1 MALGRVVPALTSR
14 RLVVGLLLSAGLL
27 LLTVFLSLMF
37 GSQLLSPFELLT
49 GLFSSADTTTR
60 SILLDLR
67 LPRIAL
73 AISVGGA
80 LAACGVIF
88 QAVLRNPLAE
98 PYMLGVSNGCAVGAI
113 LGFLLGVGPFGIS
126 LLSLIAGAIVVV
138 VVLRI
143 SSGPFGV
150 RSESL
155 LLGGVM
161 VAAICASLIF
171 LLLHLLGPQVRSAI
185 QWTLGDLSSPPA
197 GIGFGSLAM
206 FALLLAGSF
215 VTGDTLNA
223 LSMGDEEAASLGI
236 SVERTKRIAYLL
248 ASFFVGIAV
257 SFCGVIG
264 FVGLVVPHILRR
276 LIGSDHR
283 GLLPLS
289 VIGGGIFLLLC
300 DTLSRT
306 LMPAFD
312 SSASE
317 LPIGA
322 VTALVGAPL
331 FIYLMKRN
339 G

>member
-1 MALGRVVPALTSR
+1 VTILLSLSLGSR
-14 RLVVGLLLSAGLL
+14 RI
-27 LLTVFLSLMF
+27 
-37 GSQLLSPFELLT
+37 SPLEIFDA
-49 GLFSSADTTTR
+49 LFSTDDTPLR
-60 SILLDLR
+60 SILFDLR

-80 LAACGVIF
+80 LAVCGVIF

-113 LGFLLGVGPFGIS
+113 LGFLLGVGPLGVS
-126 LLSLIAGAIVVV
+126 LMSLVAGAIVVV

-161 VAAICASLIF
+161 VAAMCASLIF

-185 QWTLGDLSSPPA
+185 QWTLGDLSSPPS
-197 GIGFGSLAM
+197 GIGFGSTIM
-206 FALLLAGSF
+206 FAVLLAVSF
-215 VTGDTLNA
+215 ISGDTLNA
-223 LSMGDEEAASLGI
+223 LAMGDEEAASLGI
-236 SVERTKRIAYLL
+236 NVELVKRIAYLTG
-248 ASFFVGIAV
+248 SFFVGIAV

-276 LIGSDHR
+276 LVGSDHR

-312 SSASE
+312 QTATE

-331 FIYLMKRN
+331 FIYLLKRKDE